1 MIPDPEAVLGIVY
14 RASIPKDGTSPT
26 SFYAQFTEIITH
38 YVSTLIPNKRFEMNV
53 YKYGG
58 GIAHVG
64 QKIVLEDGHSE
75 DGFFVDSTKI
85 SGEFTLEMNEYGKPI
100 ISRKV
105 IDMIKRPEVDKDVA
119 VFRIFNPNG
128 KDNKPLEKDFTAEGK
143 IALIEQF
150 RRDPNFVMECKVL
163 AADGKRYLTSE
174 ELNRNI
180 NLTGTR
186 GVLLADYTGRG
197 SKPLFRLAYFET
209 PEGTSTY
216 LKAVANRKYII
227 ESALRMAKDQDKNY
241 VGVVAKAVQ

>member
-1 MIPDPEAVLGIVY
+1 
-14 RASIPKDGTSPT
+14 
-26 SFYAQFTEIITH
+26 
-38 YVSTLIPNKRFEMNV
+38 MNV

-58 GIAHVG
+58 GIAYVG
-64 QKIVLEDGHSE
+64 QKIVLENGHSK

-85 SGEFTLEMNEYGKPI
+85 NGEFTLEMNEYGKPI

-105 IDMIKRPEVDKDVA
+105 IDMIKRPEVDKDIA
-119 VFRIFNPNG
+119 VFRIFNPSD

-150 RRDPNFVMECKVL
+150 RRDPNFVMECKL
-163 AADGKRYLTSE
+163 LSADGVHYVASE
-174 ELNRNI
+174 ELNRVA
-180 NLTGTR
+180 LKGTR

-209 PEGTSTY
+209 PEGLSTY
-216 LKAVANRKYII
+216 MKSVINRRYTI

-241 VGVVAKAVQ
+241 VGIVAKAIQ